1 MNTVS
6 MTLAVCLLIFGSI
19 LLISAFTEFAYKLLL
34 QKKIRKKQQ
43 KLQLQIKE
51 IRQKINDST
60 VLTNGDIMQEFYT
73 LQKIY
78 DDMCEAL
85 INLKKGH

>member
-6 MTLAVCLLIFGSI
+6 MTLAVYLLIFGSI
-19 LLISAFTEFAYKLLL
+19 FLISAFTEFAYKLLL

-51 IRQKINDST
+51 IRQKINEST

-78 DDMCEAL
+78 DDMREAL

>member
-6 MTLAVCLLIFGSI
+6 MTLAVCLLIFGGI
-19 LLISAFTEFAYKLLL
+19 FLISAFTEFAYKLLL

-51 IRQKINDST
+51 IRQKINEST

-78 DDMCEAL
+78 DDMREAL

>member
-19 LLISAFTEFAYKLLL
+19 FLISAFTEFAYKLLL

-60 VLTNGDIMQEFYT
+60 VLTNGDIAQEFYT

-78 DDMCEAL
+78 DDMREAL

>member
-19 LLISAFTEFAYKLLL
+19 FLISAFTEFAYKLLL

-60 VLTNGDIMQEFYT
+60 VLTNGDIAQEFYM

-78 DDMCEAL
+78 DDMREAL

>member
-1 MNTVS
+1 MEALVYWIV
-6 MTLAVCLLIFGSI
+6 AAPVKIIF
-19 LLISAFTEFAYKLLL
+19 LISAFTEFAYKLLL

-51 IRQKINDST
+51 IRQKINEST

-78 DDMCEAL
+78 DDMREAL

>member
-19 LLISAFTEFAYKLLL
+19 FLISAFTEFAYKLLL

-51 IRQKINDST
+51 IRQKINEST

-78 DDMCEAL
+78 DDMREAL

>member
-6 MTLAVCLLIFGSI
+6 MTLAVCFLIFGSI

-60 VLTNGDIMQEFYT
+60 VLTNGDIAQEFYM

-78 DDMCEAL
+78 DDMREAL

>member
-19 LLISAFTEFAYKLLL
+19 FLISAFTEFAYKLLL

-51 IRQKINDST
+51 IRQKINEST

-78 DDMCEAL
+78 DDMREAL
-85 INLKKGH
+85 INLKKRH